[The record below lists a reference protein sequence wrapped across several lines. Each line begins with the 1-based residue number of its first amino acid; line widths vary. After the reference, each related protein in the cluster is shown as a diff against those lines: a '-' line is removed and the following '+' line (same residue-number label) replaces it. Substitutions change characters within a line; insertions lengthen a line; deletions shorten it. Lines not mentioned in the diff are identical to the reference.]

1 MADIIEVAK
10 SGRASCRTCKQA
22 IPKGDLRF
30 GEEQVNQFSGEGDM
44 THRWHHMLCAAEK
57 LPNKLKDAMEA
68 FAGEIPNKAELEKAI
83 AEGIVKLKGKSDA
96 FPYADVA
103 PTGRAK
109 CIQCRAAIEKGA
121 LRVAVERE
129 IAMGMST
136 TMGAGYLHPG
146 CVKEYL
152 VANEKGEL
160 EDMITQLRKHTTGL
174 SPEELEGVIGAM

>member
-10 SGRASCRTCKQA
+10 SGRASCRTCRQP

-30 GEEQVNQFSGEGDM
+30 GEEQVNQFSGDGDM
-44 THRWHHMLCAAEK
+44 THRWHHMACAAQK
-57 LPNKLKDAMEA
+57 LPNKLKDAMEV
-68 FAGEIPNKAELEKAI
+68 FADEIPGKEELEKAI
-83 AEGIVKLKGKSDA
+83 AEAVVKLKGKSDA

-136 TMGAGYLHPG
+136 TVGAGYLHPG
-146 CVKEYL
+146 CVSQYL
-152 VANEKGEL
+152 EANEKGPL
-160 EDMITQLRKHTTGL
+160 EDLIVALRKHTTGL
-174 SPEELEGVIGAM
+174 SPEELDGVIGAM